1 MFLRRLFPLL
11 VAATFAAPV
20 FAQPVVYKC
29 KTLTGEVN
37 TWIPP
42 ETYVTHD
49 AQKGEAVAI
58 DGVLQEFLGGPQP
71 VTIVADNAKRTTF
84 MWKVKIRNRAMQ
96 YTTMVYRLTVM
107 KADLQA
113 TFSANPAGYSN
124 QFNANGKCQK
134 VKA

>member
-1 MFLRRLFPLL
+1 MSLRRLFALLL
-11 VAATFAAPV
+11 VASFATPV

-29 KTLTGEVN
+29 KTQTGEVN

-49 AQKGEAVAI
+49 PEKGEAVAV
-58 DGVLQEFLGGPQP
+58 DGVLQKFLGGPQP
-71 VTIVADNAKRTTF
+71 VTIETDNAKRTTF
-84 MWKVKIRNRAMQ
+84 MWKVKIRNRSMQ